1 MFKAKRSW
9 YVVIVALMVTTA
21 STRSAYAQW
30 AVIDVGAIAQLVQQ
44 VATMADQLST
54 ARNQLTQAQ
63 RQFSAM
69 TGGRGMEQLLSGSV
83 RNYLPADWD
92 ELSAAVN
99 QVSSAYHAL
108 SSGVQD
114 MIAMNAVL
122 TPQQVAALSPPQ
134 RAQLDAA
141 RKTAAM
147 LQVTAREAL
156 SATSDRFA
164 SIQHLIDAIPSA
176 SDQKGVLD
184 LQARIS
190 AEQGMLANEQT
201 KLQVLYQ
208 AAQAEEL
215 SRQQRVREQGVN
227 DVGSLRRLP
236 AMGL

>member
-1 MFKAKRSW
+1 MCKVKVLCCS
-9 YVVIVALMVTTA
+9 VVVTMTLA
-21 STRSAYAQW
+21 TTSIRSAYAQW

-44 VATMADQLST
+44 VSTMAEQLST
-54 ARNQLTQAQ
+54 AQNHLRQAQ
-63 RQFSAM
+63 QEFEAM
-69 TGGRGMEQLLSGSV
+69 TGGRGMEQLLSGTV
-83 RNYLPADWD
+83 RNYLPADWN
-92 ELSAAVN
+92 ELNAAVN
-99 QVSSAYHAL
+99 QTSGAYHAL

-114 MIAMNAVL
+114 MMAMNAVL
-122 TPQQVAALSPPQ
+122 TPQQIAALSPVQ
-134 RAQLDAA
+134 RSQLEAA

-176 SDQKGVLD
+176 SDQKGILD

-201 KLQVLYQ
+201 KLQVLHQ

-215 SRQQRVREQGVN
+215 ARQQRVREQGVN

>member
-1 MFKAKRSW
+1 MNTHKVKLSVLCAAILLTGTSS
-9 YVVIVALMVTTA
+9 VQ
-21 STRSAYAQW
+21 AQF
-30 AVIDVGAIAQLVQQ
+30 AVIDVGAIAQLIEQ
-44 VATMADQLST
+44 VSTMA
-54 ARNQLTQAQ
+54 NQLKTAQSHLKQAQ
-63 RQFSAM
+63 QDFQAM

-83 RNYLPADWD
+83 RNYLPADWN

-99 QVSSAYHAL
+99 QVSGAYQAL
-108 SSGVQD
+108 SSGVQQLVQ
-114 MIAMNAVL
+114 ANAVL
-122 TPQQVAALSPPQ
+122 TPQQIAMLSTAQ
-134 RAQLDAA
+134 RTQLEAA
-141 RKTAAM
+141 RRTAAM

-156 SATSDRFA
+156 SATSDRFD
-164 SIQHLIDAIPSA
+164 SIQRLIDAIPSA
-176 SDQKGVLD
+176 QDQKGILD

-215 SRQQRVREQGVN
+215 ARQQRTREQAVN

>member
-1 MFKAKRSW
+1 MFKAKRYW

-21 STRSAYAQW
+21 TMRSAYAQW

-63 RQFSAM
+63 REFSAM

-83 RNYLPADWD
+83 RNYLPADWN

-114 MIAMNAVL
+114 MMTMNAVL
-122 TPQQVAALSPPQ
+122 TPQQVAALSPTQ
-134 RAQLDAA
+134 RAQLDSA

>member
-1 MFKAKRSW
+1 MCTHKARLSLLCSLLLLAGTPA
-9 YVVIVALMVTTA
+9 VQ
-21 STRSAYAQW
+21 AQF
-30 AVIDVGAIAQLVQQ
+30 AVIDVGAIAQMIEQ

-54 ARNQLTQAQ
+54 ARNHLRQAQ
-63 RQFSAM
+63 QEFQAM

-83 RNYLPADWD
+83 RNYLPPDWAQ
-92 ELSAAVN
+92 LSAAVN
-99 QVSSAYHAL
+99 QTSDAYHAL

-114 MIAMNAVL
+114 MVAMNAVL
-122 TPQQVAALSPPQ
+122 TPQQVAALSPTQ

-141 RKTAAM
+141 RKSAAM
-147 LQVTAREAL
+147 LQITAREAL

-164 SIQHLIDAIPSA
+164 SIQHLIDAIPNA
-176 SDQKGVLD
+176 SDQKGILD

-190 AEQGMLANEQT
+190 AEQGMLANEQA

-208 AAQAEEL
+208 AAQADEL
-215 SRQQRVREQGVN
+215 ARQQHVREQGVN

>member
-1 MFKAKRSW
+1 MFKHKFAWIIAMMSI
-9 YVVIVALMVTTA
+9 VVCMSSRI
-21 STRSAYAQW
+21 AYAQW

-54 ARNQLTQAQ
+54 AQNHLRQAQ
-63 RQFSAM
+63 QEFQSM
-69 TGGRGMEQLLSGSV
+69 TGDRGMENLLSGTV
-83 RNYLPADWD
+83 RNYLPSNWT
-92 ELSAAVN
+92 ELSAAVD
-99 QVSSAYHAL
+99 QVSGAYHAL
-108 SSGVQD
+108 SSGVQNL
-114 MIAMNAVL
+114 MEENAVL
-122 TPQQVAALSPPQ
+122 TPQQVSQLSSSQ
-134 RAQLDAA
+134 RTQLESA

-164 SIQHLIDAIPSA
+164 SIQRLIDSIPSA
-176 SDQKGVLD
+176 GDQKGILD

-215 SRQQRVREQGVN
+215 ARKQQVRERGVS
-227 DVGSLRRLP
+227 DVGSLRQLP
-236 AMGL
+236 AIGL